1 MVYLAFIVRTR
12 PSPVTTLAP
21 VGKCW
26 GGLAQL
32 EGFLEGDSPMDSLRQ
47 ERKTGL
53 SATCA
58 IPSLLLLLL
67 WLLIVRLSTLRLF
80 CESTELLAQRN
91 PAPTLYK
98 NNSIAWENWHCPE
111 RKRIQNSVAR
121 RESFHLL
128 ESESSYNSQI
138 SGRLRFFCLFYI
150 NHSWT

>member
-1 MVYLAFIVRTR
+1 
-12 PSPVTTLAP
+12 
-21 VGKCW
+21 
-26 GGLAQL
+26 
-32 EGFLEGDSPMDSLRQ
+32 MDSLRQ

-98 NNSIAWENWHCPE
+98 NNSIA
-111 RKRIQNSVAR
+111 
-121 RESFHLL
+121 
-128 ESESSYNSQI
+128 
-138 SGRLRFFCLFYI
+138 
-150 NHSWT
+150 